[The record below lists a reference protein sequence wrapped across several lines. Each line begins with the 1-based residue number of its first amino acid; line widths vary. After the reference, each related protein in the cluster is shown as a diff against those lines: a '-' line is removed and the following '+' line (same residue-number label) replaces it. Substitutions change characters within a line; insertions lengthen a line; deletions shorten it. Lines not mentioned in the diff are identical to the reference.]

1 MFGDYSSK
9 IGDPVPS
16 VSGGACCFRWVSRL
30 RTYRDRTAVG
40 NVTNVICISTRVH
53 KGLVAVQSFF
63 MISFKFGHF
72 FDPLSL
78 LHTLCHMPL
87 CHNMPNPPPSILCY
101 TPSRYQ
107 NGSVIRIKILKV
119 RRVKMNCTK
128 LFFFYQVRM
137 HKTDIHQF
145 DEPEKKKE
153 EFKKLI
159 ETKLW

>member
-1 MFGDYSSK
+1 MSYLNGGVLFGNYSGK

-16 VSGGACCFRWVSRL
+16 VTRGACCFRWVSRL

-87 CHNMPNPPPSILCY
+87 CHNMPNPPPPMLHTNAPCLMPLCHIIVVKPNVL
-101 TPSRYQ
+101 TPVFF
-107 NGSVIRIKILKV
+107 GLIFGLKID
-119 RRVKMNCTK
+119 
-128 LFFFYQVRM
+128 LFGPVFSD
-137 HKTDIHQF
+137 HGI
-145 DEPEKKKE
+145 
-153 EFKKLI
+153 
-159 ETKLW
+159 